1 MSGLDMKE
9 IQLSAILNDQL
20 CEFRLESE
28 YYSKQYDK
36 MIQLYKK
43 QKTTE
48 LSELVSQKIV
58 TGHTPSMKNDNY
70 YGGNI
75 KFIKTD
81 NLRDNFI
88 KLPFTH
94 YLSEEGNKLLSR
106 SSLRKN
112 DLIMTIIGATH
123 KIVGRSCM
131 IDENILPANI
141 NQNIALI
148 RANKLKVSPYYLNVF
163 LHTRYGKDFLRRLS
177 RQTEQVNLNCEEVGK
192 ISIVRFSPKFE
203 NIIVENLKKSYLLT
217 EQSERKYKDSE
228 DYLIK
233 NLKLDQHDICSN
245 NIAVKNFSNSFLK
258 NGRLDAEYYQPKYDE
273 FEKMMKKMNEATL
286 NLYNRNYI
294 PKDNNI
300 YKYIELSN
308 VRRDGIIEGVDKYK
322 GKDLPTRARRKV
334 KKGQV
339 LVSSIEGS
347 LSSCALVT
355 EEFDG
360 SICTNGFYVV
370 DSDEVNSE
378 TLVVL
383 KKSWFMQEI
392 LKREC
397 SGTILSSINKED
409 FLKIKIPLV
418 CEKVQN
424 RIKDNITEMYELRNR
439 VEILINRSIKAVEI
453 AIECGEKTAIEFL
466 KEEKV

>member
-1 MSGLDMKE
+1 MKE

-43 QKTTE
+43 QKTIE

-273 FEKMMKKMNEATL
+273 FEKMMKKKSSPISGV
-286 NLYNRNYI
+286 NL
-294 PKDNNI
+294 
-300 YKYIELSN
+300 
-308 VRRDGIIEGVDKYK
+308 
-322 GKDLPTRARRKV
+322 
-334 KKGQV
+334 
-339 LVSSIEGS
+339 
-347 LSSCALVT
+347 
-355 EEFDG
+355 
-360 SICTNGFYVV
+360 
-370 DSDEVNSE
+370 
-378 TLVVL
+378 
-383 KKSWFMQEI
+383 
-392 LKREC
+392 
-397 SGTILSSINKED
+397 
-409 FLKIKIPLV
+409 FLL
-418 CEKVQN
+418 
-424 RIKDNITEMYELRNR
+424 M
-439 VEILINRSIKAVEI
+439 
-453 AIECGEKTAIEFL
+453 
-466 KEEKV
+466 

>member
-1 MSGLDMKE
+1 MKE

-217 EQSERKYKDSE
+217 DVSVNQKVYHRDSQKIDHPE
-228 DYLIK
+228 
-233 NLKLDQHDICSN
+233 
-245 NIAVKNFSNSFLK
+245 AV
-258 NGRLDAEYYQPKYDE
+258 
-273 FEKMMKKMNEATL
+273 
-286 NLYNRNYI
+286 
-294 PKDNNI
+294 
-300 YKYIELSN
+300 
-308 VRRDGIIEGVDKYK
+308 
-322 GKDLPTRARRKV
+322 
-334 KKGQV
+334 
-339 LVSSIEGS
+339 
-347 LSSCALVT
+347 
-355 EEFDG
+355 
-360 SICTNGFYVV
+360 
-370 DSDEVNSE
+370 
-378 TLVVL
+378 
-383 KKSWFMQEI
+383 
-392 LKREC
+392 
-397 SGTILSSINKED
+397 
-409 FLKIKIPLV
+409 
-418 CEKVQN
+418 
-424 RIKDNITEMYELRNR
+424 
-439 VEILINRSIKAVEI
+439 
-453 AIECGEKTAIEFL
+453 
-466 KEEKV
+466 